1 MLQMKKNPRSQM
13 AHSNAFSV
21 VDPPDKRHRKLVGS
35 ENFESESDVGSLMS
49 GLSQARKVPDRRRFP
64 RPGGGRNLNDQS
76 SKTAKTIAAT
86 KIQAMAR
93 GYIQRF
99 AYQSWLIMEE
109 SKKKFFAIQIQ
120 AIVRGHLARTHT
132 L

>member
-49 GLSQARKVPDRRRFP
+49 GACLKR
-64 RPGGGRNLNDQS
+64 
-76 SKTAKTIAAT
+76 AKYPIAAD
-86 KIQAMAR
+86 
-93 GYIQRF
+93 F
-99 AYQSWLIMEE
+99 LLLEE
-109 SKKKFFAIQIQ
+109 DEI
-120 AIVRGHLARTHT
+120 
-132 L
+132 